1 MTQHEGK
8 RGALAVCRKAAYA
21 AAGLV
26 VGLVAMG
33 GTQLWAHTDPG
44 GSTATG
50 VGISLT
56 AFRADQVT
64 PVLGGPPL
72 SECEKIFY
80 RATLSALGPPN
91 AAFEDGSWSIT
102 TPDGVV
108 HNVTPVGGVPCIG
121 GTTND
126 AALPGGRGADC
137 ADALASLN
145 SEMVQYVVSPADI
158 VAGQV
163 SATTNLAGAFAHI
176 GANDLAGVAAMT
188 PFALS
193 VVFCDDGLFCNGAEI
208 CNPAA
213 MSGPSMGIC
222 QPGTPPNCPNTFCSI
237 QACNE
242 DLNACASIQDIS
254 DQQCPD
260 SFCRLQTCNDVTDQC
275 DMQDISVQQCPDNLF
290 CSDVVC
296 DDIEDECDTIADPTP
311 PCVDTEF
318 CTDIVC
324 DEVEDECDTIADPTP
339 PCVDTE
345 FCTDIVCDEVEDEC
359 DTIAD
364 PTPPCVDNLFCED
377 VVCDEGIDDCV
388 ETDVSDEQCPDDPE
402 NVCEDNTCVEGA
414 EGGGCV
420 VVPAEPL
427 PEVCVAAI
435 CRTPG
440 FWGTHGGEEK
450 PRSQN
455 ITQALIDFAGGL
467 SICGESIINTDVDD
481 AASAIEAICKH
492 VAGKIERQL
501 ARQLTAAALNCV
513 ISGGGADCAGSP
525 LYSSIF
531 SSCNDICADKNGGA
545 DVPRSDMTACIAQ
558 IDCLNNGGIFED
570 GICDG
575 DSGCHDRTL
584 VNEALGLDFEPPGP
598 AGSSDACQEANQN
611 GCGVL
616 NIDEGE
622 CSVDS
627 DP

>member
-1 MTQHEGK
+1 MTQQMAES
-8 RGALAVCRKAAYA
+8 CRKAAYA
-21 AAGLV
+21 AGLI

-44 GSTATG
+44 GSNSTG

-56 AFRADQVT
+56 AFRADMVT

-72 SECEKIFY
+72 TPCEKIFY
-80 RATLSALGPPN
+80 RATLSFLGAPN
-91 AAFEDGSWSIT
+91 AAFEDGTWNIT

-108 HNVTPVGGVPCIG
+108 HNVTPGGGIPCIG

-145 SEMVQYVVSPADI
+145 STLVMYVVNPAHV
-158 VAGQV
+158 VAGLV
-163 SATTNLAGAFAHI
+163 NSSTSLSDAFAHI
-176 GANDLAGVAAMT
+176 GANDLAGVAAST
-188 PFALS
+188 PFALP
-193 VVFCDDGLFCNGAEI
+193 VEGCDDGLFCNGAEI
-208 CNPAA
+208 CNPSA

-222 QPGTPPNCPNTFCSI
+222 QPGTPPSCPDTFCTI
-237 QACNE
+237 QECDE
-242 DLNACASIQDIS
+242 GLNQCVSTDIS
-254 DQQCPD
+254 E
-260 SFCRLQTCNDVTDQC
+260 
-275 DMQDISVQQCPDNLF
+275 QQCPDNLF

-296 DDIEDECDTIADPTP
+296 NDVTDQCDP
-311 PCVDTEF
+311 
-318 CTDIVC
+318 
-324 DEVEDECDTIADPTP
+324 
-339 PCVDTE
+339 
-345 FCTDIVCDEVEDEC
+345 
-359 DTIAD
+359 
-364 PTPPCVDNLFCED
+364 
-377 VVCDEGIDDCV
+377 
-388 ETDVSDEQCPDDPE
+388 TDVSDEQCPDDPQ

-420 VVPAEPL
+420 VVPAVPL
-427 PEVCVAAI
+427 PDICEGEAI

-440 FWGTHGGEEK
+440 FWGTHGGEEQ

-455 ITQALIDFAGGL
+455 ITQAVIDAGGGL

-481 AASAIEAICKH
+481 ASSAIEATCIH
-492 VAGKIERQL
+492 VKGKIERQL
-501 ARQLTAAALNCV
+501 ARQLTAAALNCI
-513 ISGGGADCAGSP
+513 ISGGGADCSGTA

-531 SSCNDICADKNGGA
+531 SSCNDICADKNSGA
-545 DVPRSDMTACIAQ
+545 DVPRSDMTACIAH
-558 IDCLNNGGIFED
+558 IDCLNNGGIFGE

-575 DSGCHDRTL
+575 DSGCHEATL

-611 GCGVL
+611 ACGVL